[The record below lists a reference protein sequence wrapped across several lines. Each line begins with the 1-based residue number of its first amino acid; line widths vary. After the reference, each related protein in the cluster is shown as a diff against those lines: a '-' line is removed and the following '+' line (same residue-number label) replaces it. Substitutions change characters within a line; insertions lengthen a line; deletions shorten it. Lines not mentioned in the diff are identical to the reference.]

1 MAVSLRTRRLV
12 LREWREE
19 DAEPFAA
26 MSADPAVMQYLVPF
40 PDRAAMDAWVAAART
55 HWREHGFGQS
65 VVELPREAPFIG
77 VVGLSRVRFALPFAP
92 AVEAA
97 WRLARPYW
105 GRGYAYEAARAAI
118 DDGFGRLGL
127 DEIVAFTVPANLA
140 SRRVMEELGMTRDPA
155 EDFDFEHPRLPP
167 GHPLRRH
174 VLYRLRRAVPAA

>member
-1 MAVSLRTRRLV
+1 VAVSLRTRRLV

-40 PDRAAMDAWVAAART
+40 PDRAAMDAGVAAART

-65 VVELPREAPFIG
+65 VVELPGEAPFIG

-127 DEIVAFTVPANLA
+127 DKIVAFTVPANLA